1 MADSDNEKNPGPNL
15 SKNKILVLTLIFLIL
30 SGGIYYL
37 LFLVDEEEGYFQPLP
52 EEEVYLEN
60 QELEEEDPD
69 LTPSPPVIEELIT
82 EYEEIESRDD
92 IEAAVEAG
100 LLDEAILDELDY
112 NIVDELDFEEG
123 SLTDTGAEEDTEEI
137 LRDDDIIIEMDEE
150 EISPEELT
158 EEVFGPFD
166 EWEIEMPN
174 LQENNDESEKF
185 EGQEDQEENN
195 NPSFPKQSDSRSS
208 DNVEEDDEVMVPDL
222 PSGLSLDDKN
232 LLLLGFDDY
241 SSSSEAAAEY
251 NIDFIML
258 VLFEADNIKI
268 SLKSILPAQS
278 YQDKELRKYEL
289 SNILQAITDLTGYD
303 IDYYATS
310 SFDSFAEII
319 NTAGGIIIS
328 RETDFL
334 VPELDLKLTTG
345 NNKLNGRQALN
356 YIRYYNSDNG
366 EIDRIHRQQEVVHAL
381 IERFSSLENLIQL
394 PRIYETLKS
403 DYDLFMTDIDRE
415 LIRNAVRFAR
425 VNHQLSLDFIVFER

>member
-1 MADSDNEKNPGPNL
+1 MADSDNEKNPGPGL

-30 SGGIYYL
+30 SAGIYYL
-37 LFLVDEEEGYFQPLP
+37 LFMVDDEEGYFQPLP

-60 QELEEEDPD
+60 QESEEDDPD
-69 LTPSPPVIEELIT
+69 LTPPPPIIEELIA

-112 NIVDELDFEEG
+112 NIVDELDFDEG
-123 SLTDTGAEEDTEEI
+123 SLTDTGAEENDEEI
-137 LRDDDIIIEMDEE
+137 VRDDDIIIEMDEE

-166 EWEIEMPN
+166 EWEIEMPDLQDIDDEPEKLEN
-174 LQENNDESEKF
+174 LEKDDNSELFQEPE
-185 EGQEDQEENN
+185 
-195 NPSFPKQSDSRSS
+195 SRSS
-208 DNVEEDDEVMVPDL
+208 DNVEEDDKVMVPDL

-334 VPELDLKLTTG
+334 VPELDLELTTG

-366 EIDRIHRQQEVVHAL
+366 EIDRIHRQQQVVLAL
-381 IERFSSLENLIQL
+381 IERFSNLENLIQL
-394 PRIYETLKS
+394 PRIYKTLKS

-425 VNHQLSLDFIVFER
+425 VHHQLSLDFMVFER